1 MAKFRLATLLRLRER
16 ERDRASKEVQ
26 DAIMAIDKIKTAKN
40 GLLAQSEQ
48 MNAIRKQFSTGTVEM
63 RQLLDAQKFQ
73 MLLLNQVQQLDQ
85 TLGELGQELQRR
97 ELKLLRCQQNVKSLE
112 KLKEHRE
119 DEAEKLLW
127 SKQQERTDEW
137 ASVRFATQ
145 IQSDDLNEMS

>member
-1 MAKFRLATLLRLRER
+1 
-16 ERDRASKEVQ
+16 
-26 DAIMAIDKIKTAKN
+26 MAIDKIKTAKN